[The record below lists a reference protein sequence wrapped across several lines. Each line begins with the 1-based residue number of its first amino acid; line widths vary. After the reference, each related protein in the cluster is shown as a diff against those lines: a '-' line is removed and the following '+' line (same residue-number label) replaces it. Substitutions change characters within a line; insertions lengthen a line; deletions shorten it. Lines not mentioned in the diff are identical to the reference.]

1 MAKTLMK
8 SDEMRAKAL
17 ASALLKTG
25 AVAKAATACGM
36 TEKDARALMA
46 AKGYK
51 DIFILEYSNMLMTE
65 LGPMAINQLKQMLSG
80 KTKTDRGMIDVCKTV
95 LDRIGL
101 SAAKPLAYEDQ
112 AAKPM
117 ESMSI
122 ADLQAKIRELEAS
135 MPDVTPS
142 NAPKVIEHAPQLTDL
157 LD

>member
-1 MAKTLMK
+1 MAKK
-8 SDEMRAKAL
+8 SLVRAGDRAPQL
-17 ASALLKTG
+17 VSALLKTG
-25 AVAKAATACGM
+25 DIAAAATEIGM
-36 TEKDARALMA
+36 TEHEARALMT

-80 KTKTDRGMIDVCKTV
+80 KTRADRGMIDVCKTV

-101 SAAKPLAYEDQ
+101 SAAKPLTYEDQ

-122 ADLQAKIRELEAS
+122 AELEAFIAKKEAS
-135 MPDVTPS
+135 LKDVTPS
-142 NAPKVIEHAPQLTDL
+142 NAPTVIEHAPQLTDL
-157 LD
+157 FD